1 MFAPVR
7 KFVALF
13 LAIWL
18 PFFSGNA
25 LADSIMMQAV
35 GKDCPMMSA
44 GVDQPHSHL
53 EQLQDMQLA
62 MDPSHATP
70 SHATPDQQGGCC
82 NDSAVCHFAC
92 ISYLATRAIAVKEN
106 PPSAQTYNQL
116 STHFQSITSAPL
128 DPPPLTCV

>member
-25 LADSIMMQAV
+25 LANSIMMQAV
-35 GKDCPMMSA
+35 GKDCPMMSP
-44 GVDQPHSHL
+44 GVDQPRSQP
-53 EQLQDMQLA
+53 EQMHDMQLA
-62 MDPSHATP
+62 MDSSNVTP
-70 SHATPDQQGGCC
+70 AQQGGCC

-116 STHFQSITSAPL
+116 STRFQSITSAPL
-128 DPPPLTCV
+128 NPPPLARV